1 MSPSD
6 IPRVVELQTA
16 FLNGSVVTELGP
28 GFLTRFHTVALQHEA
43 SYAFVA
49 KDGASRIVGFALG
62 SVDVHGF
69 NQFMKPRVLAAL
81 VRSLIAPSRLA
92 LIASLARM
100 TMEGEPQPPM
110 PAELLLLVVDPNARR
125 RGIGAGLL
133 ESLERAFSKHKV
145 DRYRVAVRSHLEAAR
160 AFYLALRFEHEQD
173 RRVLGRP
180 MTYLTKRV
188 LASAPSAE

>member
-16 FLNGSVVTELGP
+16 FLKGSVVTELGP
-28 GFLTRFHTVALQHEA
+28 GFLTRFHTIALQHAA

-49 KDGASRIVGFALG
+49 RDTAGRILGFALG

-69 NQFMKPRVLAAL
+69 NQFMKPRIFAAL
-81 VRSLIAPSRLA
+81 VRSLMAPSRIG
-92 LIASLARM
+92 LIASLAKM
-100 TMEGEPQPPM
+100 MMEGEPQPPM

-133 ESLERAFSKHKV
+133 EALEGAFATHKV
-145 DRYRVAVRSHLEAAR
+145 ERYRVAVRSHLEAAQ
-160 AFYLALRFEHEQD
+160 AFYSALRFEHEQD
-173 RRVLGRP
+173 RTVLGRP
-180 MTYLTKRV
+180 MVYLTKRV
-188 LASAPSAE
+188 LVSSSVR